1 MVSGSADIEELDGND
16 DDDNNNNIND
26 NEDDT
31 IQHLNKASRID
42 TSSIVN
48 NNNNNNDLKSK
59 ILFLQNLP
67 LDYEYEQL
75 FIIFQNCPGMVELRM
90 APGNKGNIIHH
101 SSSTYMKIIIHH
113 I

>member
-1 MVSGSADIEELDGND
+1 MVSDSADIEELDGND
-16 DDDNNNNIND
+16 DDDNKNIND
-26 NEDDT
+26 NDDDT
-31 IQHLNKASRID
+31 IQHLNKVSRVD
-42 TSSIVN
+42 TSSIIN
-48 NNNNNNDLKSK
+48 NNNNHNNDLKSK

-101 SSSTYMKIIIHH
+101 QHT
-113 I
+113 